1 MSVPQAA
8 GVGAFDIA
16 WCCVVTA
23 VAILAQGVEGG
34 NSTPPPQ
41 AATGT
46 TVIIELY
53 KHSRYSLL
61 FLEIDPRPCVKQQ
74 LSPPPTGRC
83 PLNYGEFRLI
93 EIQRIVRL
101 CFCYEPSLRVF
112 IIMQNCSL

>member
-1 MSVPQAA
+1 MSVPQAP

-34 NSTPPPQ
+34 NSTPPLTP
-41 AATGT
+41 ATGT

-101 CFCYEPSLRVF
+101 CFCYKPSLRV
-112 IIMQNCSL
+112 L

>member
-1 MSVPQAA
+1 MSVPQAP

-23 VAILAQGVEGG
+23 VAILAQGLEGG
-34 NSTPPPQ
+34 NSTPPPP
-41 AATGT
+41 ATGT

-74 LSPPPTGRC
+74 LTPPPTGRY

-101 CFCYEPSLRVF
+101 CFCYKPSLRV
-112 IIMQNCSL
+112 L